1 MLIRQQN
8 TYRIEY
14 MSVKIYHNPRC
25 GKSRETLQLI
35 RDKGI
40 DPAIHEYLKEPL
52 TSSQLEELINLL
64 GIEAKDLVRTT
75 EAIYKEQFK
84 GKDLSAAEWIEAMVA
99 YPKLMQRPIVVNG
112 NKAILGRPPEN
123 VDKIL

>member
-1 MLIRQQN
+1 MN
-8 TYRIEY
+8 RIEY

-25 GKSRETLQLI
+25 GKSRDTLQLI

-52 TSSQLEELINLL
+52 SAIELKELIMLL
-64 GIEAKDLVRTT
+64 DIQAKDLVRTN
-75 EAIYKEQFK
+75 EGIYKEHYK
-84 GKDLSAAEWIEAMVA
+84 DKDLSADQWVEAMVA
-99 YPKLMQRPIVVNG
+99 HPKLMQRPIVVNG

-123 VDKIL
+123 VNEIL

>member
-1 MLIRQQN
+1 
-8 TYRIEY
+8 

-40 DPAIHEYLKEPL
+40 DPAIYEYLKEPL

>member
-1 MLIRQQN
+1 
-8 TYRIEY
+8 

-40 DPAIHEYLKEPL
+40 DPAIYEYLKEPL

-123 VDKIL
+123 VDEIL

>member
-1 MLIRQQN
+1 
-8 TYRIEY
+8 

-40 DPAIHEYLKEPL
+40 DPAIYEYLKEPL

-75 EAIYKEQFK
+75 EAIFKEQFK

-123 VDKIL
+123 VDEIL

>member
-1 MLIRQQN
+1 
-8 TYRIEY
+8 

-40 DPAIHEYLKEPL
+40 DPAIYEYLKEPL

-123 VDKIL
+123 VNEIL

>member
-1 MLIRQQN
+1 
-8 TYRIEY
+8 

-40 DPAIHEYLKEPL
+40 DPAIYEYLKEPL

-75 EAIYKEQFK
+75 EAIFKEQFK
-84 GKDLSAAEWIEAMVA
+84 GKDLSAAEWIEAMIA
-99 YPKLMQRPIVVNG
+99 YPKLIQRPIVVNG

-123 VDKIL
+123 VNEIL